1 MFPKISKTIE
11 LQCLFCLITALY
23 IFDLM
28 DIKQNTA
35 AVSGEGREADHLQIG
50 INLRTVIG
58 KLQCLPLQRSSL
70 IAVQPFHI
78 HVAEQAA
85 KGAADQFIEGHLFDS
100 CQCFISITED
110 PVNRMPLLI
119 KDHFNVSESK
129 GHMIKAPIIA
139 VVGIS
144 GSRRFPVTE
153 GADHILLQPVKLL
166 YDLLF
171 PALCK
176 FQRLPVIQIY
186 SVCNI
191 MDDPHS
197 HKASSVYPDK
207 ALRKLLCKLRD
218 GNSCFV
224 HLISQN
230 MNLRIPSIHQN
241 IQNPG
246 SEARDPAV

>member
-35 AVSGEGREADHLQIG
+35 AVSGEGWEADHLQVG

-58 KLQCLPLQRSSL
+58 KLQCLPIQRSSL

-85 KGAADQFIEGHLFDS
+85 KGAADQFIKRHLFDS
-100 CQCFISITED
+100 CQCFISITEN
-110 PVNRMPLLI
+110 PVNRMLLLI
-119 KDHFNVSESK
+119 KDHLNICEGK
-129 GHMIKAPIIA
+129 GHMVKAPITA
-139 VVGIS
+139 VVGFPA
-144 GSRRFPVTE
+144 GRRFPVTE

-171 PALCK
+171 PALRKLQC
-176 FQRLPVIQIY
+176 LPVIQIY
-186 SVCNI
+186 SVCDI
-191 MDDPHS
+191 MDDPYS

-207 ALRKLLCKLRD
+207 TLRKLLCKLRD

-241 IQNPG
+241 MQNPG
-246 SEARDPAV
+246 REARDSAV

>member
-35 AVSGEGREADHLQIG
+35 AVSGEGWEADHLQVG

-58 KLQCLPLQRSSL
+58 KLQCLP
-70 IAVQPFHI
+70 
-78 HVAEQAA
+78 
-85 KGAADQFIEGHLFDS
+85 
-100 CQCFISITED
+100 
-110 PVNRMPLLI
+110 
-119 KDHFNVSESK
+119 
-129 GHMIKAPIIA
+129 
-139 VVGIS
+139 
-144 GSRRFPVTE
+144 
-153 GADHILLQPVKLL
+153 
-166 YDLLF
+166 
-171 PALCK
+171 
-176 FQRLPVIQIY
+176 VIQIY
-186 SVCNI
+186 SVCDI
-191 MDDPHS
+191 MDDPYS

-207 ALRKLLCKLRD
+207 TLRKLLCKLRD

-241 IQNPG
+241 MQNPG
-246 SEARDPAV
+246 RKARDSAV